1 MQEKLYGLSNIKSSK
16 KKAFNDAMSDNMTVY
31 NVKGKDDDD
40 GGDLDMKSMKSRTS
54 LKSRKKKKKKQ

>member
-1 MQEKLYGLSNIKSSK
+1 
-16 KKAFNDAMSDNMTVY
+16 MSDNMTVY

-40 GGDLDMKSMKSRTS
+40 GGVDLDMKSMKSRTS